1 MEKDV
6 TLPISFFFFC
16 NWLQR
21 KYFFFSLSYPSVNPL
36 VESSVNS
43 PWGRL
48 APSAVHFVA
57 LPCLLLTWLLP
68 VTNSVTSIRY
78 FQLYSFS
85 ICSGPSNNLCAA
97 LWHISNFVV
106 GEKDGGLHILSSA
119 YACTICTVTVASA
132 KDSKIMLLFSL
143 SPAFSLLLPG
153 CGCAEGIQ
161 L

>member
-1 MEKDV
+1 MLHCQFLFFFFAIDCKGN
-6 TLPISFFFFC
+6 ISFFPSPILQLTL
-16 NWLQR
+16 WL
-21 KYFFFSLSYPSVNPL
+21 SLQLTLLEAVLLLPL
-36 VESSVNS
+36 SIL
-43 PWGRL
+43 W
-48 APSAVHFVA
+48 HF
-57 LPCLLLTWLLP
+57 PCLLLTWLLP

-143 SPAFSLLLPG
+143 PPAFSLLLPG